1 MLNALILIGQAAQD
15 GAGKGA
21 EGAGRAPGLFDN
33 PLLPMIIIF
42 GLFFFLIILPAQ
54 RREKKQREATLTKLK
69 KNDEVV
75 TNGGII
81 GVVHSIKEGTD
92 EVVLKS
98 DETRIRVLK
107 SSIARILTKETPTDG
122 AKA

>member
-1 MLNALILIGQAAQD
+1 MLNALILLAQD
-15 GAGKGA
+15 GATKAAGD
-21 EGAGRAPGLFDN
+21 GAGRSPSIFDAG
-33 PLLPMIIIF
+33 PIVPMIIIF

-54 RREKKQREATLTKLK
+54 RREKKQREEMATKLK

-81 GVVHSIKEGTD
+81 GVVHSIKEGAD

>member
-1 MLNALILIGQAAQD
+1 MLNALILLAQ
-15 GAGKGA
+15 
-21 EGAGRAPGLFDN
+21 EGATKAAGDGPGRAPGLLDN

-54 RREKKQREATLTKLK
+54 RREKRQREETMGKLK

-75 TNGGII
+75 TNAGII
-81 GVVHSIKEGTD
+81 GVVHSIKEGAD

>member
-15 GAGKGA
+15 GAGKA
-21 EGAGRAPGLFDN
+21 ADGAGRGPGLFDN

-54 RREKKQREATLTKLK
+54 RREKKQREETLTKLK

-81 GVVHSIKEGTD
+81 GIVHTIKEGD

-107 SSIARILTKETPTDG
+107 SSIARILTK
-122 AKA
+122 